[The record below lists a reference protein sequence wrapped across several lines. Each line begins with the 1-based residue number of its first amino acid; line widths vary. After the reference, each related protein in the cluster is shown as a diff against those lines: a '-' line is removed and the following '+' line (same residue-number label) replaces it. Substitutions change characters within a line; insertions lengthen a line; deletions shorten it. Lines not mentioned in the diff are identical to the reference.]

1 MEYFMNQSIKEE
13 IVDSDNHVPDIQM
26 SAPFNNLMQVLPT
39 SQITPSIHGQQ
50 IFIHSDAQNSNQLF
64 QCNSQNNQQ
73 LQLLQLPISAQP
85 QFIQLSNG
93 QTFIYQPIQ
102 VGNTQVIAQPQPQPM
117 LININ
122 GNIMQLNST
131 VNSDSATVVAQ
142 SATTTTVEQEVPQQN
157 RLMAPPKSESPEEEP
172 LYVNAKQYHRI
183 MKRRQARAKLEAEG
197 KIPKNRQKYLYESR
211 HKHAMNRIRGYGGR
225 FHSGSLNRI
234 QNMSTMEIEQNE
246 QYKSPIIKHCYS
258 LAVNQ
263 TFDEI

>member
-1 MEYFMNQSIKEE
+1 MGNKYLFILMLKIQTNCSNVIHRTINNCSYYNYPYQHNHNLFNYQMGKHLFINLYKLVIHKLLLSHNHNQ
-13 IVDSDNHVPDIQM
+13 
-26 SAPFNNLMQVLPT
+26 
-39 SQITPSIHGQQ
+39 
-50 IFIHSDAQNSNQLF
+50 
-64 QCNSQNNQQ
+64 C
-73 LQLLQLPISAQP
+73 
-85 QFIQLSNG
+85 
-93 QTFIYQPIQ
+93 
-102 VGNTQVIAQPQPQPM
+102 
-117 LININ
+117 
-122 GNIMQLNST
+122 LNST